1 MDILIQVFFSG
12 LSNAAVYAL
21 IAFGFSLTFIT
32 TETLNFAQGE
42 FVMLGSMIGIYMATA
57 WQSDSAALAST
68 QRLLWPLWVAYI
80 LAVLIMAGAGVLLER
95 YVMRPFSTGLS
106 IGWIMSTVALG
117 IILRN
122 VIEILMGGDSLAL
135 NPIVEGGFKVAGE
148 SITWQKVV
156 SIIVTVVVIVLM
168 QLFLSRTLLGK
179 SLKAVAFNPT
189 AASLMGINV
198 SFVKVIAFALCGGL
212 AALGGLLL
220 TPVIGGMSAER
231 GTGFGIA
238 AFAVAIIGGLDNLT
252 GIAVAAVLY
261 ALTEQLIQF
270 YISIDFYRALT
281 FLLLIV
287 VLAVK
292 PTGLFGKQLVQKV

>member
-1 MDILIQVFFSG
+1 MDILIQVLFGG

-21 IAFGFSLTFIT
+21 IAFGYSLTYIT

-42 FVMLGSMIGIYMATA
+42 FVMLGSILGIYMVMA
-57 WQSDSAALAST
+57 WQNDGALSGSP
-68 QRLLWPLWVAYI
+68 RLLWPLWVAYI

-106 IGWIMSTVALG
+106 ISWIMSTVALA

-122 VIEILMGGDSLAL
+122 LVEVLLGADRMPLQPAIKDSVRIGDVPVDYQKIVNIVITL
-135 NPIVEGGFKVAGE
+135 
-148 SITWQKVV
+148 
-156 SIIVTVVVIVLM
+156 VVIGVL
-168 QLFLSRTLLGK
+168 QLFFTRTLLGK
-179 SLKAVAFNPT
+179 SVKAVAFNPT

-198 SFVKVIAFALCGGL
+198 NFVKLLAFALCGGL

-220 TPVIGGMSAER
+220 TPVIGGMGADT

-238 AFAVAIIGGLDNLT
+238 AFAVAIIGGLDNLA
-252 GIAVAAVLY
+252 GIAIAALIY
-261 ALTEQLIQF
+261 GLTEQLIQN

>member
-1 MDILIQVFFSG
+1 MVTNWQNEG
-12 LSNAAVYAL
+12 AL
-21 IAFGFSLTFIT
+21 GGT
-32 TETLNFAQGE
+32 T
-42 FVMLGSMIGIYMATA
+42 
-57 WQSDSAALAST
+57 
-68 QRLLWPLWVAYI
+68 RLLWPLWVAYI

-95 YVMRPFSTGLS
+95 FVMRPFSTGLS
-106 IGWIMSTVALG
+106 ISWIMSTVALA

-122 VIEILMGGDSLAL
+122 LVEVLIGSERMPLDPVVKEGIDLAGQ
-135 NPIVEGGFKVAGE
+135 IV
-148 SITWQKVV
+148 SWQKIV
-156 SIIVTVVVIVLM
+156 SIIMTLVIILLL
-168 QLFLSRTLLGK
+168 QLFFSRTMLGK
-179 SLKAVAFNPT
+179 SVKAVAFNPT

-198 SFVKVIAFALCGGL
+198 NFVKVLAFALCGGL

-231 GTGFGIA
+231 GTAFGIA
-238 AFAVAIIGGLDNLT
+238 GFAVAIIGGLDNLS
-252 GIAVAAVLY
+252 GIAIAALIYGV
-261 ALTEQLIQF
+261 TEQLIQN